1 MDIDN
6 NRAGTLVRETSR
18 LTRLAVM
25 VALATGIHALEAA
38 LPLPMPVPGARLG
51 LANIITLLALSL
63 FGFKSGLLIAVLRV
77 VLGSLLTGSFLG
89 FGFWLSLLGG
99 TVSCL
104 IMAAAVRQV
113 KRGIMTL
120 ISASVLGAVTHNLAQ
135 LFVASLI
142 VKNFTLFQ
150 GYFPLS
156 VLLALPTGL
165 FTGAAAHY
173 LEGIIRRF
181 FKQTASRGGL

>member
-1 MDIDN
+1 MKWRQTIQ
-6 NRAGTLVRETSR
+6 
-18 LTRLAVM
+18 LTRLAVL

-51 LANIITLLALSL
+51 LANIVTLLALSL
-63 FGFKSGLLIAVLRV
+63 FGVQSGLAVAILRV

-104 IMAAAVRQV
+104 VMAAAVRLV
-113 KRGIMTL
+113 KRGVITL
-120 ISASVLGAVTHNLAQ
+120 FSASVLGAVTHNLAQ
-135 LFVASLI
+135 LVTASLI
-142 VKNFTLFQ
+142 VNNFTLCK

-165 FTGAAAHY
+165 FTGAAAVY
-173 LEGIIRRF
+173 LEGITRRVC
-181 FKQTASRGGL
+181 KQAGSTGEL